1 MTGIRFTRL
10 LALMQREFWENK
22 SAFRTTPIVIGVVH
36 ICLLLMSIFTTAHF
50 DNELYTFREAIR
62 MLAEQSSEFR
72 AEHVYEVMLGS
83 SVLFTFILAIVVFF
97 YLLGSLYDDRKDR
110 SILFW
115 KSLPASD
122 SLTIVSKLLTA
133 MITAP
138 ICFLMVFIL
147 TQILACAI
155 AAVMVLSVG
164 ENPWILFISEMNPL
178 KVWSMLGISYLA
190 TSIWFLPISAWLILV
205 SAFSPR
211 VPLLFALLPPIIFS
225 ILQSWIEF
233 LKTFTYNSS
242 LFGMVGKWIINS
254 PAILTA
260 QIQDGKGVVALG
272 VKVSAD
278 YDHSVTVGNIL
289 SRLFSLEML
298 YGLLVAAVF
307 LAGALWLRRRATDN

>member
-1 MTGIRFTRL
+1 MKRL

-22 SAFRTTPIVIGVVH
+22 GAFRTTPIVIGLIH
-36 ICLLLMSIFTTAHF
+36 IGLLLMSIFTTAHF

-62 MLAEQSSEFR
+62 VLAEQSSEFR
-72 AEHVYEVMLGS
+72 HTHIYEVMLGS
-83 SVLFTFILAIVVFF
+83 SVFFTIVLSVVIFF

-122 SLTIVSKLLTA
+122 SLTLLSKLLSA

-138 ICFLMVFIL
+138 LCFLLVFIL
-147 TQILACAI
+147 TQIIASAI
-155 AAVMVLSVG
+155 ASVMVLSVG
-164 ENPWILFISEMNPL
+164 ENPWTLFISEMDPL
-178 KVWSMLGISYLA
+178 KVWFMVAFSYLA
-190 TSIWFLPISAWLILV
+190 TSIWYLPVAGWLMLV
-205 SAFSPR
+205 SAFAPR

-242 LFGMVGKWIINS
+242 LFGIIGQWVANS

-260 QIQDGKGVVALG
+260 QVQNGKGEVALG
-272 VKVSAD
+272 VSLTEGF
-278 YDHSVTVGNIL
+278 DHSVTAANIL
-289 SRLFSLEML
+289 ARLFSIDML
-298 YGLLVAAVF
+298 YGLVIAAAF
-307 LAGALWLRRRATDN
+307 LAAALWLRRRATDS

>member
-1 MTGIRFTRL
+1 MKRL

-22 SAFRTTPIVIGVVH
+22 GAFRTTPIVIGLIH
-36 ICLLLMSIFTTAHF
+36 IALLLMSIFTTTHF
-50 DNELYTFREAIR
+50 DNDLYTFREAIR
-62 MLAEQSSEFR
+62 MLAEQPAEFR
-72 AEHVYEVMLGS
+72 QQHIYEVMLGS
-83 SVLFTFILAIVVFF
+83 SVFFTIVLSIVVFF

-122 SLTIVSKLLTA
+122 SLTLLSKLLSA

-138 ICFLMVFIL
+138 LCFLVVFIL
-147 TQILACAI
+147 TQVVASVIVSI
-155 AAVMVLSVG
+155 MVLSVG
-164 ENPWILFISEMNPL
+164 ENPWSLFISQMSPL
-178 KVWSMLGISYLA
+178 KAWSMVAFSYLA
-190 TSIWFLPISAWLILV
+190 TSIWSLPIAAWLMLV

-242 LFGMVGKWIINS
+242 LFGVIGQWVANS

-260 QIQDGKGVVALG
+260 QINNGRGEVALG
-272 VKVSAD
+272 ANVTGSFE
-278 YDHSVTVGNIL
+278 HSVTFGNIL
-289 SRLFSLEML
+289 ARLFSLDML
-298 YGLLVAAVF
+298 YGLVVAAAF
-307 LAGALWLRRRATDN
+307 LAGALWLRRRATDS